1 MSLPD
6 DPMLR
11 ALEVRIINQM
21 EDLQLEISKGNC
33 TDFADYKKKC
43 GIIQGLDDALG
54 WLEQTAREYIFED
67 DG

>member
-1 MSLPD
+1 
-6 DPMLR
+6 
-11 ALEVRIINQM
+11 M